1 MILPTSVLLHTVNSV
16 SATRLGYIERPL
28 TMQQARLAGR
38 TVMEPDLDL
47 NDFSC
52 SAVIDWIEILVAL
65 DRPTQFQWVQSA
77 MGLVD
82 GRKVFVKDIDDPVA
96 PVKTLFR
103 FKIQEPRMGRVR
115 SALNAIER
123 RFGLAQAPI
132 LMAVEISI
140 DFTPKAPSD
149 EMRRK
154 LMGVLVRH
162 HFPDQ
167 DVLTNMADR
176 PRCSWGTG
184 AKKTRFVLPLRATR
198 NLKINQYQLVS
209 CENDRPAFVDATY
222 YVGELDGPVMW
233 RIMDKV
239 IDQQNRTAGTAV
251 VLNEHERRVR
261 VEVTLETTELHRI
274 GIEWFDDLV
283 EANFLKLQGGFFRFM
298 LPTFDGPNANLAR
311 KAMNADRHTKFLNT
325 GVLGLLVMDD
335 AIRRDAK
342 LRRRRLRDELL
353 KKRKTIK
360 PEARPG
366 VGSAGTLVAYAA
378 MNKKIETALRHL
390 GERVRSG

>member
-1 MILPTSVLLHTVNSV
+1 
-16 SATRLGYIERPL
+16 
-28 TMQQARLAGR
+28 MQQARLAGR

-47 NDFSC
+47 NEFSC

-77 MGLVD
+77 IGLVD

-103 FKIQEPRMGRVR
+103 FKIQEPRIGRVR
-115 SALNAIER
+115 TALNAIER

-149 EMRRK
+149 EIRRK

-162 HFPDQ
+162 HFPGR
-167 DVLTNMADR
+167 DVLANMADR
-176 PRCSWGTG
+176 PRCTWDTG

-209 CENDRPAFVDATY
+209 CENDRPVFVDATY
-222 YVGELDGPVMW
+222 YVGELGGPVMW

-239 IDQQNRTAGTAV
+239 IDQQNRTAGTLVA
-251 VLNEHERRVR
+251 LDEHQRRVR
-261 VEVTLETTELHRI
+261 VEVTLETPELHRL
-274 GIEWFDDLV
+274 GIEWFDDLA
-283 EANFLKLQGGFFRFM
+283 EANFLKLQRGFFKFM
-298 LPTFDGPNANLAR
+298 LPTFDDANANLAR

-325 GVLGLLVMDD
+325 GVLGLLLMDD
-335 AIRRDAK
+335 AIRREAK
-342 LRRRRLRDELL
+342 LRRPKLRDELL
-353 KKRKTIK
+353 KKRKSIK